1 MGSLERHQ
9 SQYRSFKAAAD
20 LTGTEPQARVELLFL
35 AAYHLIDACAAKKG
49 QHINKHQL
57 VRHELER
64 NPSIFG
70 ERTDSVRKAF
80 DELQGTI
87 RIKFVYSGRWKEED
101 SREAERLFALIE
113 STCREVLSDEPAE
126 D

>member
-1 MGSLERHQ
+1 MGTLERHQ
-9 SQYRSFKAAAD
+9 SQYRSFRAAAD
-20 LTGTEPQARVELLFL
+20 LAGAEPQARVELLFL
-35 AAYHLIDACAAKKG
+35 AAYHLIDACAARKG

-80 DELQGTI
+80 DELQGAL
-87 RIKFVYSGRWKEED
+87 RVKFVYSGRWKEED
-101 SREAERLFALIE
+101 TQEAERLFALIE
-113 STCREVLSDEPAE
+113 ETCREVIADERAK